1 MAFHSILFE
10 RPATGPTEAPAA
22 PECFRDLNLDQIVGS
37 ITAGRDEYQLAPIFF
52 SPLRDIAPIRYR
64 HEVFRDLE
72 RAEPAHRVAAF
83 ADGMRRI
90 RERLAEAEKLHYAR
104 QKQRCFLDAVALYC
118 EAVASLARDLA
129 EADLRSRGL
138 RDFRDFLK
146 AYTASGPFTALESET
161 RALQAS
167 LSAIEYELAI
177 DGNRIEVLRYESE
190 ADYGAE
196 VLETFEKFK
205 QGTARAYSFK
215 FHHSLDMNH
224 VEAAIL
230 DRVALLFPDVFSSLS
245 GYCERH
251 LDWLDPT
258 IRRFD
263 REVQFYLA
271 YLEHTARFKSA
282 ALPFCYP
289 DVVDRSKEIHAEEAF
304 DLALADKLV
313 RDKARV
319 ITNEFHLAG
328 AERILVVSG
337 ANQGGKTT
345 FSRMFGQLHYLAS
358 LGCPVPA
365 REARLFLCDRLFTH
379 FEREEQVES
388 LSGKL
393 EDELVRMHG
402 ILREATPSS
411 IIIMNESFG
420 STTLSD
426 ALFLNKEI
434 LRRIIERDTLCVCVT
449 FLDELA
455 SLGPQTVSMMSTVD
469 PHDPV
474 VRTFKVVRR
483 PADGLAYALAIA
495 QKYRLSYRD
504 LKERIAP

>member
-10 RPATGPTEAPAA
+10 RPVGGEIEAPEA
-22 PECFRDLNLDQIVGS
+22 PEFFRDLNLDQIVGS
-37 ITAGRDEYQLAPIFF
+37 ITAGRDEYRLASIFF
-52 SPLRDIAPIRYR
+52 RPLHDAAAIRYR

-72 RAEPAHRVAAF
+72 RAALARHIAAF
-83 ADGMRRI
+83 AEGMRRI
-90 RERLAEAEKLHYAR
+90 RDRLAEAEKLHYLR
-104 QKQRCFLDAVALYC
+104 QKQRCFLDAVAIYC
-118 EAVASLARDLA
+118 EAVVSLTHGLA
-129 EADLRSRGL
+129 EAAPRSRGL
-138 RDFRDFLK
+138 RDFLDFLA
-146 AYTASGPFTALESET
+146 AYAASGPLTALESET
-161 RALQAS
+161 RALQTS
-167 LSAIEYELAI
+167 LSAIEYGLAI
-177 DGNRIEVLRYESE
+177 EGNRVEVQRYESE

-205 QGTARAYSFK
+205 QGAARTYAFK
-215 FHHSLDMNH
+215 FYDSLDMNH
-224 VEAAIL
+224 VEAAVL
-230 DRVALLFPDVFSSLS
+230 DRVALLFPDVFSALS
-245 GYCERH
+245 EYCERH
-251 LDWLDPT
+251 REWLDPT
-258 IRRFD
+258 IRSFD
-263 REVQFYLA
+263 REVQFYIA
-271 YLEHTARFKSA
+271 CLEHAERFKPA
-282 ALPFCYP
+282 ALAFCYP
-289 DVVDRSKEIHAEEAF
+289 DVMDRSKEVYAEEAF

-313 RDKARV
+313 RDKGQV
-319 ITNEFHLAG
+319 VTNEFHLADP
-328 AERILVVSG
+328 ERILVVSG

-365 REARLFLCDRLFTH
+365 RKARLLLFDRLFTH
-379 FEREEQVES
+379 FEREEEVQS

-402 ILREATPSS
+402 ILREATSSS

-469 PHDPV
+469 PRDPA
-474 VRTFKVVRR
+474 VRTFKVVRQ

-495 QKYRLSYRD
+495 QKYRLSYQD
-504 LKERIAP
+504 LRERIAP